1 MNARRL
7 NLVLWIAAGFCLL
20 AAVLV
25 VIAGVTLPLDQVA
38 GDARPAGASTTRPAP
53 HAADS
58 NWADGDWA
66 RPLRGPLTA
75 FVNTGTSSADASSES
90 TAQANG
96 PLTLLGTIGDSLAIV
111 GAPDGSVATVGPLDH
126 VGDALVTAIRPSEI
140 DVQIDGRTV
149 TIRRA
154 AGPELPTLTP
164 GPPAA
169 SAGPMQN
176 PMQ

>member
-7 NLVLWIAAGFCLL
+7 NLVLWTAAGLFLV

-25 VIAGVTLPLDQVA
+25 VIAGATVPLDRVVVNVRA
-38 GDARPAGASTTRPAP
+38 PTTPTTRQAP
-53 HAADS
+53 RAADAS
-58 NWADGDWA
+58 WADGDWS
-66 RPLRGPLTA
+66 RPLRGPLTGA
-75 FVNTGTSSADASSES
+75 ATAAATSAETSSES
-90 TAQANG
+90 ATQPAG

-111 GAPDGSVATVGPLDH
+111 STADGSVATVGPLDH

-140 DVQIDGRTV
+140 DVNIGGRSV

-169 SAGPMQN
+169 SAGTMPN
-176 PMQ
+176 PMP